1 MIIKQIGMKK
11 QLRYLAG
18 LLLLLT
24 SSISFAQN
32 ADAQVKKIVQSLR
45 DPQNVA
51 IRFNYQYLLNN
62 DEKPEAKQG
71 QAFLQGEC
79 YKIIMEEQQTISDGK
94 TIWTY
99 LVEEGECM
107 VSNASEGTDNTPLKL
122 LTTLD
127 KDYTATAKDATT
139 IELSNPKGEFKK
151 VLLTLDKK
159 KNEIKA
165 LEIVADDG
173 SKLVI
178 TFLET
183 KTDQEL
189 GKDFF
194 TFDEKKHPDVEI
206 IDMR

>member
-107 VSNASEGTDNTPLKL
+107 VSNASEGTDNTTLKL

>member
-51 IRFNYQYLLNN
+51 IRFDYQYLLNN

-79 YKIIMEEQQTISDGK
+79 YKIIMEEQQTLSDGK

-173 SKLVI
+173 SKLVV

>member
-79 YKIIMEEQQTISDGK
+79 YKIIMEEQQTLSDGK

-194 TFDEKKHPDVEI
+194 TFDEKKHPNVEI

>member
-127 KDYTATAKDATT
+127 KDYKASYTGTDM
-139 IELSNPKGEFKK
+139 IELSNPKGDFKK
-151 VLLTLDKK
+151 ILLKIDSKNNTLKTA
-159 KNEIKA
+159 E
-165 LEIVADDG
+165 VFADDG
-173 SKLVI
+173 GSMVI
-178 TFLET
+178 SILST
-183 KTDQEL
+183 KFNQDL
-189 GKDFF
+189 KDGFF
-194 TFDEKKHPDVEI
+194 TFDEKAHPGVDI